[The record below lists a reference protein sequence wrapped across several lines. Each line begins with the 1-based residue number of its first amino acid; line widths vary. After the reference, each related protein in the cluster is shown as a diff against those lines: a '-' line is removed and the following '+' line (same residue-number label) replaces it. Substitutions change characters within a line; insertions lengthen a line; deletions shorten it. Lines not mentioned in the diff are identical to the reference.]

1 MLHDMINSVTYEKS
15 ASWLVGSCIIYSI
28 LLSNNI
34 NFISYIAC
42 NLLSLKTK
50 YFINSYNYHPVL
62 QFVRFGNWIKG
73 STYLLSNNFIANM
86 MKMKKRHLVQYKNI
100 KKTPL
105 NFELIVLYIISRSKV
120 FPHIAWIDLNICYW
134 TNVKRIKQKF

>member
-100 KKTPL
+100 KKPTKLWVDSSLYHLTVESFPPYCMNWFKHMLL
-105 NFELIVLYIISRSKV
+105 NKCQE
-120 FPHIAWIDLNICYW
+120 D
-134 TNVKRIKQKF
+134 